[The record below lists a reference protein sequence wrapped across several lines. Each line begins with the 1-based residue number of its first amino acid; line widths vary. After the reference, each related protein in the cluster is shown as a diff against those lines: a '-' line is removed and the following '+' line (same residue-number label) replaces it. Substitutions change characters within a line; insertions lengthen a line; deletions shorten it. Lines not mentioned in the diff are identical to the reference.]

1 MSNGNRDSDKSRLD
15 TKINERC
22 SKMRLEI
29 MRYNTKFKQI
39 NSSTKF
45 LCYSRKYNSFKS
57 TWLKI
62 RRVWLI
68 FTIKI
73 VQQWSNRIMLFQKK
87 GSILLIKSN
96 SWLNKLPKKIGRSY
110 QQSPRLRICNSNLK
124 RNKRQ
129 HKTKWKKLRM
139 RKTISRKDS
148 KSWDW
153 KTSS

>member
-1 MSNGNRDSDKSRLD
+1 MKKRGKKSDLIRLMSNGNLDSDKSRLD

-29 MRYNTKFKQI
+29 MRSSTKFKLI

-45 LCYSRKYNSFKS
+45 PCYSRKYNSFKS

-62 RRVWLI
+62 KRVLQI

-87 GSILLIKSN
+87 DNILLIKSN
-96 SWLNKLPKKIGRSY
+96 S
-110 QQSPRLRICNSNLK
+110 
-124 RNKRQ
+124 
-129 HKTKWKKLRM
+129 
-139 RKTISRKDS
+139 
-148 KSWDW
+148 
-153 KTSS
+153 